1 MQFPWSRQAFH
12 RSAAVQVSGSEGVV
26 LAEGKYRRLDG
37 NAVLLTGYNRDA
49 SIDKNEFTFIGQNA
63 IAGWG
68 DTDGWDGRA
77 GNQPQNTKVT
87 NNLVREIGF
96 FEKQSSAWFQAKTA
110 KTTLENNIFFN
121 MPRAAINFND
131 GFGGGNVVINNLI
144 FNTCKESGDHGKYAR
159 LSRIISR
166 STSHANF
173 SIIIF

>member
-1 MQFPWSRQAFH
+1 M
-12 RSAAVQVSGSEGVV
+12 